1 MNMIKVSII
10 GATGYTG
17 SELIRLLLG
26 HPEVEFAHLTS
37 QSYSGQKIQA
47 VYPQFNGF
55 LDHELVPLNMEKL
68 VAESDLVF
76 AALPHG
82 LSSPIAKACI
92 DAGVKLIDLGA
103 DFRLKDVLTYESW
116 YEVEHEAKDL
126 IKEAVYGLPELNR
139 EKIKEASL
147 IANPG
152 CFPTGIVLGLK
163 PLVAAKGGAVQ
174 SIIIDSKSGT
184 TGAGRSAKVP
194 NLYAEIGENFKAYN
208 INGHRHIPEIEQ
220 ELEEIAGED
229 LTVSFTPHL
238 LPISRGILST
248 IYVSLNEEIDQAW
261 LTDIYSEAY
270 AEEPFVH
277 VLAEGVTPEVKH
289 VRGSNHCQLAVS
301 YDRRTKL
308 VKIISVIDNL
318 VKGASGQAVQNM
330 NLMYGFEET
339 TALEAVGLN
348 P

>member
-1 MNMIKVSII
+1 MIKVSII

-37 QSYSGQKIQA
+37 QSYSGQKVQA
-47 VYPQFNGF
+47 VFPQFQGY
-55 LDHELVPLNMEKL
+55 LDQELVPLELEKL
-68 VAESDLVF
+68 VADSDVVF

-92 DAGVKLIDLGA
+92 DAGVKFIDLGA
-103 DFRLKDVLTYESW
+103 DFRLKDVATYEQW
-116 YEVEHEAKDL
+116 YQVDHEAQDL
-126 IKEAVYGLPELNR
+126 IVEAVYGMPELNR
-139 EKIKEASL
+139 EKIKQADL

-152 CFPTGIVLGLK
+152 CFPTSIILGLK
-163 PLVAAKGGAVQ
+163 PLVTEKSQAIQ

-220 ELEEIAGED
+220 ELQVLGGEE
-229 LTVSFTPHL
+229 LMVSFTPHL

-248 IYVSLNEEIDQAW
+248 IYVTLNESIDQEW
-261 LTDIYSEAY
+261 LTDLYQKTYKA
-270 AEEPFVH
+270 EPFVH
-277 VLAEGVTPEVKH
+277 ILPQGMTPEVKH
-289 VRGSNHCQLAVS
+289 VRGSNHCHLAVS
-301 YDRRTKL
+301 YDPRTKM

-318 VKGASGQAVQNM
+318 VKGASGQAIQNL
-330 NLMYGFEET
+330 NLMYGWDET
-339 TALEAVGLN
+339 TALQAAGLN